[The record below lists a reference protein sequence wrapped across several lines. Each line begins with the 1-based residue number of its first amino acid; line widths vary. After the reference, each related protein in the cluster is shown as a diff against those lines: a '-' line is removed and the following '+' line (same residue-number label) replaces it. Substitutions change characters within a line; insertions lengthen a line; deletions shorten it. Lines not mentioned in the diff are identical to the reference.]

1 MLTRRQLL
9 GAAGAAP
16 LALTLPARALAYP
29 AKPIK
34 IIVPLPP
41 GSPPDVLARLVG
53 ERLQEAWKQ
62 PVVIENRPGATGM
75 IGLEAVAKAA
85 PDGYTVGVMF
95 LTHTVLPTV
104 TVRSVKKFQRTY
116 AGWPGAAATPPPSSV
131 LSPSESRTTP
141 AP

>member
-9 GAAGAAP
+9 GAAGVAP
-16 LALTLPARALAYP
+16 LALALPARAQAYP
-29 AKPIK
+29 AKPIR

-75 IGLEAVAKAA
+75 IGMEVVAKAA
-85 PDGYTVGVMF
+85 PT
-95 LTHTVLPTV
+95 
-104 TVRSVKKFQRTY
+104 
-116 AGWPGAAATPPPSSV
+116 
-131 LSPSESRTTP
+131 SPS
-141 AP
+141 AAL